1 MKKVFNNNRLILLA
15 FFTVFTTAAS
25 TVALANDSTVMTKGV
40 PVELKFLGNVK
51 DQPVFQLN
59 FFGTPEENEFTIVI
73 RDEFGNSV
81 FRELIKG
88 EIFSKKFLLN
98 SEVLGDESVR
108 FEITGR
114 KSKKTVVFE
123 VNRTMTYVEDM
134 KVSTLK

>member
-25 TVALANDSTVMTKGV
+25 TVALANDSTKMTKGV

-123 VNRTMTYVEDM
+123 VNRTMT
-134 KVSTLK
+134 